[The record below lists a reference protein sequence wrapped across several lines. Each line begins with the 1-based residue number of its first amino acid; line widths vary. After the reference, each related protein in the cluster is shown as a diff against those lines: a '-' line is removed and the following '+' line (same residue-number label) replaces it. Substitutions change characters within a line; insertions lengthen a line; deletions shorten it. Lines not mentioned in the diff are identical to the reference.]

1 MKNLSNNIIKNICN
15 GRIIFLFLFILGIM
29 LLIGSCSKDEEE
41 EFTATTYLTP
51 TSCTDSEDVSGVITG
66 IRDVN
71 FSGTYSI
78 SWMGDTPS
86 GGCISDSTALGPSGY
101 NITSTATDV
110 ASLKHQIFVTSS
122 SSFTQTTRLYS
133 DSSCSN
139 LIAFLQQSKKD
150 VTAGDN
156 ITIDGSPDGFPP
168 YATRF
173 TNTQSRFCIY
183 GGTTP
188 TNNLLKS
195 WTSGFTLTKG
205 AVTDDAGNASD
216 TVHGLATTQDNV
228 SGSTATW
235 LYIGSLDQ
243 SSAPDNFTS
252 EDDRFFSDNVSN

>member
-1 MKNLSNNIIKNICN
+1 MKILSNNIIKNICN

-41 EFTATTYLTP
+41 EFTAATTYLTP

-66 IRDVN
+66 IRDVK

-86 GGCISDSTALGPSGY
+86 GGCISDSDALGSSGF

-110 ASLKHQIFVTSS
+110 SSLKHQIFVTSS

-168 YATRF
+168 YATKF

-205 AVTDDAGNASD
+205 AVTDDAGDAIN
-216 TVHGLATTQDNV
+216 TKHGLATTQDNV

-243 SSAPDNFTS
+243 SSASDNFTS
-252 EDDRFFSDNVSN
+252 SDSRFFKW

>member
-15 GRIIFLFLFILGIM
+15 GTNIFLFLFILGIV
-29 LLIGSCSKDEEE
+29 LLIGSCSKDEKE

-66 IRDVN
+66 IRDVK

-86 GGCISDSTALGPSGY
+86 GGCISDSTALGSSGY

-168 YATRF
+168 YATKF

-195 WTSGFTLTKG
+195 WTPGFTLTKG

-252 EDDRFFSDNVSN
+252 EDNRFFKW